1 MTETLTPIAGSYH
14 LARLPVNEFDSI
26 KVEHHLIGL
35 YKALP
40 RFFVTLDCL
49 RRYELC
55 VTQIQSKHPLWPE
68 NINVHTVLSTGFIL
82 LFYQY
87 QYKRSFSP
95 LLTLASQGTAML
107 GHFSPV

>member
-40 RFFVTLDCL
+40 QFFVTLDCL
-49 RRYELC
+49 QRYELC